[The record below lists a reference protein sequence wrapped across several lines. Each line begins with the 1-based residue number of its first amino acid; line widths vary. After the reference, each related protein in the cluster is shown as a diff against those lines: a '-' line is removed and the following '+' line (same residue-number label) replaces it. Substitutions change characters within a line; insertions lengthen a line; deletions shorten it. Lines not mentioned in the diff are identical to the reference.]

1 MDSELCEKREDKLC
15 KGDYKYTPFAKSV
28 LALLTENRRKFP
40 PPSPFVCFQQFS
52 VALISIKKNPRPYG
66 RGYILL
72 YELL

>member
-52 VALISIKKNPRPYG
+52 VALISIKK
-66 RGYILL
+66 ILDRMAEDIATIL
-72 YELL
+72 CK

>member
-40 PPSPFVCFQQFS
+40 PPLAVRLFSAIFSSFDFYKEKSPTVWPRIY
-52 VALISIKKNPRPYG
+52 LII
-66 RGYILL
+66 
-72 YELL
+72 